1 MCWWAW
7 RYHFGFTYGL
17 YRRQAGGANKGHER
31 SRRSNRHGLPHGFY
45 RSMTFQG
52 AEEAREFNIMNQP
65 SSTIP
70 YEKQFDRQSTRTC
83 GAACLTMVYR
93 SFGQEIPQ
101 RLIWPLIAKK
111 NLNGRIASTTHLMVA
126 DATNRRFAAVAIQVR
141 DPLRALRR
149 CRDTGI
155 HVILNHRL
163 KPDSPAGHY
172 TVFVDIDETHVT
184 LHDPYFGPSRRIEH
198 AELLDLWQP
207 RIPNSEI
214 VGNFLIGIA
223 SQPPEPPP
231 CEKCHTAFFPNVQC
245 PKCKNPVALQP
256 ASLLGCLN
264 SDCAVRLWNYVCCP
278 SCDLTWNFT
287 PNHPQTPA
295 TTGSPTPVGG
305 AAQAAPASAT
315 AAVPPAPKPP
325 SSPPHPQNPLNLAQI
340 FADLDKFSSHI
351 LSIPGAADHPDIKAQ
366 LDFIVSS
373 KDKLARAVADEQAR
387 QKERFDKLAV
397 IVQATKERQEA
408 HQKKLDELSKPLLP
422 LDGDA
427 LARALL
433 KNLGFAG

>member
-184 LHDPYFGPSRRIEH
+184 LG
-198 AELLDLWQP
+198 
-207 RIPNSEI
+207 
-214 VGNFLIGIA
+214 
-223 SQPPEPPP
+223 
-231 CEKCHTAFFPNVQC
+231 
-245 PKCKNPVALQP
+245 
-256 ASLLGCLN
+256 
-264 SDCAVRLWNYVCCP
+264 
-278 SCDLTWNFT
+278 
-287 PNHPQTPA
+287 
-295 TTGSPTPVGG
+295 
-305 AAQAAPASAT
+305 
-315 AAVPPAPKPP
+315 
-325 SSPPHPQNPLNLAQI
+325 
-340 FADLDKFSSHI
+340 
-351 LSIPGAADHPDIKAQ
+351 
-366 LDFIVSS
+366 
-373 KDKLARAVADEQAR
+373 
-387 QKERFDKLAV
+387 
-397 IVQATKERQEA
+397 
-408 HQKKLDELSKPLLP
+408 
-422 LDGDA
+422 
-427 LARALL
+427 
-433 KNLGFAG
+433 